1 MRDLFNSVLSRDDL
15 IDIYVDVHQAVRN
28 SVPKDFDTMGRAALV
43 DAIETLDQES
53 RVRARE
59 LFELV

>member
-28 SVPKDFDTMGRAALV
+28 SVPNDFGTMGRAALV